1 MNCNSVL
8 TNGLALVNDHL
19 AHLIRQEIHEVTL
32 LLRFCHGEHFLLQLS
47 KLRVNQMIQN
57 TNLLSLQCI
66 KERRVVTHLDQHV
79 LESREMGKETSLRVL
94 IVLMA
99 FRTYCSHF
107 CEEEN
112 IVKNAILY
120 ISRIQHLQ

>member
-1 MNCNSVL
+1 
-8 TNGLALVNDHL
+8 
-19 AHLIRQEIHEVTL
+19 
-32 LLRFCHGEHFLLQLS
+32 
-47 KLRVNQMIQN
+47 MIQN

-79 LESREMGKETSLRVL
+79 LESREMGKDTSLRVL
-94 IVLMA
+94 IVLIA

-112 IVKNAILY
+112 IAKYAVLY
-120 ISRIQHLQ
+120 ISRIQYLQ

>member
-1 MNCNSVL
+1 MNRNSVL
-8 TNGLALVNDHL
+8 TNCLALVNDHL

-47 KLRVNQMIQN
+47 KLRVKKMIQN

-66 KERRVVTHLDQHV
+66 KERRVVTHLDQHA
-79 LESREMGKETSLRVL
+79 LESREMGKDTSLRVL

-99 FRTYCSHF
+99 SRTYCSHF

-112 IVKNAILY
+112 IVENAILY

>member
-32 LLRFCHGEHFLLQLS
+32 LLRFCLDKHFPLQLS

-66 KERRVVTHLDQHV
+66 KERRVVTHLDQHA
-79 LESREMGKETSLRVL
+79 LESREMGKDTSLRVL

-99 FRTYCSHF
+99 SRTYCSHL

-112 IVKNAILY
+112 IVENAILY